1 MISVVIPAYNEERA
15 LPDTLR
21 LLLDQGGDYEVIVV
35 DGGSSDG
42 TCGVV
47 RQLPLDRQ
55 YAIPCRLTLISARKG
70 RASQMN
76 AGAKVARGEWLLFL
90 HADTVLPVLALSRLN
105 AMEPDLKIQAGGF
118 RHRFSGSDW
127 RLRII
132 SWLDNFRCTRSHII
146 YGDQA
151 LFVRKSLFE
160 RLGGFPDQ
168 PILEDMAFCEKLLR
182 VTMPVLLTP
191 PVVTDA
197 RKFLQ
202 MGVWRSFARVL
213 LIILHVELGF
223 PYLPQAF
230 FQDIR

>member
-15 LPDTLR
+15 LPVTLR
-21 LLLDQGGDYEVIVV
+21 LLLEQGGDYEVIVV
-35 DGGSSDG
+35 DGGSKDE
-42 TCGVV
+42 TCEVI
-47 RQLPLDRQ
+47 RRLLLDPHCAVPR
-55 YAIPCRLTLISARKG
+55 PLTLISARKG

-76 AGAKVARGEWLLFL
+76 TGAKVARGEWLLFL
-90 HADTVLPVLALSRLN
+90 HADTVLPVHALSRLN
-105 AMEPDLKIQAGGF
+105 ALELDLGILAGGF
-118 RHRFSGSDW
+118 RHQFSGSDW
-127 RLRII
+127 RLRMI
-132 SWLDNFRCTRSHII
+132 SWLDNLRCTRSRII

-168 PILEDMAFCEKLLR
+168 RILEDVAFCEKLLR
-182 VTMPVLLTP
+182 VTTPVLLSP

-202 MGVWRSFARVL
+202 MGVWRSFIRVL
-213 LIILHVELGF
+213 LIILHVEFKL
-223 PYLPQAF
+223 PYLPRVF